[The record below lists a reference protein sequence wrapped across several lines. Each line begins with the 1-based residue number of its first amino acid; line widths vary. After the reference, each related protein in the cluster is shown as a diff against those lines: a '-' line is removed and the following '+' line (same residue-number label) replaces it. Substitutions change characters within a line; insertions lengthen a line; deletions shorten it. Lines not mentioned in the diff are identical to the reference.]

1 MTATLQYHRA
11 LPPLPSPAVQSID
24 CTAQIEFAD
33 GLIVAHPDLS
43 LVEIGSSWCTPDQIR
58 SLVDAMRHVRKHP
71 YTGEDR
77 ELLMV
82 VADVTIESACR
93 AGLIWVDDEPNTLAD
108 VEHLE
113 IEAMRAVHAA
123 ESR

>member
-1 MTATLQYHRA
+1 MTTLHNHCT
-11 LPPLPSPAVQSID
+11 LPSLPSPAVQSID
-24 CTAQIEFAD
+24 IASQREFAD
-33 GLIVAHPDLS
+33 GLIVAHPDLA

-58 SLVDAMRHVRKHP
+58 ALVDAMRHVRKHP
-71 YTGEDR
+71 YSGEDR

-82 VADVTIESACR
+82 VADVSIESACY
-93 AGLIWVDDEPNTLAD
+93 GGFIWVDDEPHTTAQ

-123 ESR
+123 EMR